1 MLMKLELTG
10 IQKSFHQTPALLPTN
25 LTLEHGKFTTLLGPS
40 GCGKTTLLRM
50 IAGLEQP
57 DEEIRADGS
66 TSTLRQSGSIRRHT
80 SVIWAWC
87 FRILHYGR
95 I

>member
-1 MLMKLELTG
+1 MKLEMTG
-10 IQKSFHQTPALLPTN
+10 IQKSFNQTPALLPTD

-50 IAGLEQP
+50 LAGLEQP
-57 DEEIRADGS
+57 DAGRFVQMVS
-66 TSTLRQSGSIRRHT
+66 VSTLRLSGLIYQHT